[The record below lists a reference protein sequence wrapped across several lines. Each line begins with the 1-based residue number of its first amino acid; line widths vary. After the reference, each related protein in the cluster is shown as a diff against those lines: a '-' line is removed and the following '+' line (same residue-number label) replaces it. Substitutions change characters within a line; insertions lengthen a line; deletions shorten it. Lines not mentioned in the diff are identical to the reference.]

1 MYRRLIDNHILA
13 TLAMILVLA
22 AGAAAYLLLPRQQ
35 DPSINFNWVEVHTT
49 FPGAS
54 ARDVERRVTE
64 VLEDAIARLPDIRFS
79 ASDSRAGFSRIVVR
93 FRDLDPD
100 EFDDRVTDLRRE
112 VQAERA
118 ELPDGAEQPAFIEAT
133 SDNFK
138 PAAMVLVTGEAYDDN
153 LRERA
158 RRAADELER
167 LPRVE
172 RVDSFGLRDRE
183 LQVRFDPGQMQG
195 LGVQPSALAD
205 TVSAYFRDVAAG
217 TVGIG
222 EQSWLVRFTGT
233 ANDPA
238 YLGDL
243 PIVAAAGEVPL
254 RSVAT
259 VRHGFAEAEERVAH
273 EGRPGV
279 LLAIYRSADG
289 NLLELVDTIS
299 RYADAANAERR
310 RTGVEL
316 VLLDDRTEVTRNA
329 LSVMESNAL
338 VGLALVL
345 ATAWAFLGGRIAF
358 LAALGIPFVLAG
370 VFLLLLVL
378 GYSLNVVVLLG
389 IVISLGMLV
398 DDAVVVVEAVYHR
411 LVRGADTVM
420 EAVLGALREVGTPVV
435 AAVLTTTAAFLPL
448 TLVPGVLGDFM
459 RLAPIVVVCALAL
472 SLVEAFW
479 MLPSHLLALRPNP
492 AAGGGVQALRE
503 RWTRRLRRRY
513 GRALIAALR
522 RPRLTGALV
531 LALFAGAIGILQAG
545 LLRVDFFATDSARL
559 VYVDAELPAG
569 TRLEKTLAVS
579 RALETTARERLQPGE
594 LREAAS
600 VAGVQFTDAEPLVG
614 DQYGQVT
621 LSLEPRSG
629 DGRSVDEIV
638 ADLREPLAAVP
649 GPTHLAFQEVTT
661 GPPTEPPVNVKVRGD
676 DLERLAA
683 AADALQT
690 VLAEVPGVRE
700 IRDDDAP
707 GRLEYRLRLDAD
719 AMVRTGLDP
728 ARVIRDIRLLA
739 DGEIVA
745 SMQDQGDTVDVRV
758 RADRE
763 QLAGGIRDFGR
774 STLSLPDGRPV
785 ALTELVHSDT
795 GRGRAVIRHHN
806 FRRAISVQAEI
817 DEAVTDTVT
826 VNREIAERWQNGP
839 AAEFPDVTL
848 DFTGELDD
856 IQESLASLGLL
867 FLAGTG
873 LVYLILATQFRSYL
887 QPLIILAA
895 VPMAFTGV
903 VFGLYASGSVLSLY
917 TLYGVIALAGIAVN
931 AGIVLVSTA
940 NRRARAG
947 ASPSQAIVLA
957 ARRRVVPV
965 LITSLTTIAGL
976 FALATGLAGESQIWG
991 PVAASIV
998 WGLAV
1003 STPLTLFVTPLLYR
1017 PVAPRAADP
1026 LAELP
1031 APPLVERRGGLRG
1044 VAGRLRAG
1052 RAGVAWR
1059 QDLAALRAE
1068 PKLAETYQAGCLAL
1082 AAGRRQEALKRLQ
1095 WVAEQRPELG
1105 VANRAA
1111 AHAALAVVE
1120 DMGWDVGYAGRAR
1133 RFLVRARRA
1142 AGDAPEIVALLRL
1155 YRRLESERG
1164 AVSED

>member
-13 TLAMILVLA
+13 TLAMVLVLA
-22 AGAAAYLLLPRQQ
+22 AGSAAYLLLPRQQ
-35 DPSINFNWVEVHTT
+35 DPSVNFNWVEVQTT
-49 FPGAS
+49 YPGAS

-64 VLEDAIARLPDIRFS
+64 VLEDAVARIPDIRFS

-93 FRDLDPD
+93 FRDLDED
-100 EFDDRVTDLRRE
+100 EFDERLTDLRRE
-112 VQAERA
+112 VQAERS
-118 ELPDGAEQPAFIEAT
+118 ELPDAAEQPVFIEAT

-138 PAAMVLVTGEAYDDN
+138 PAAMVLVVGEAYDGN
-153 LRERA
+153 LRARA
-158 RRAADELER
+158 RRIADELER
-167 LPRVE
+167 FSQVE

-183 LQVRFDPGQMQG
+183 LQVRFDPERMQG
-195 LGVQPSALAD
+195 LGLQPSALAD

-259 VRHGFAEAEERVAH
+259 VRQGFAEAEARIRHQGDPAVM
-273 EGRPGV
+273 
-279 LLAIYRSADG
+279 LAVYRGADG
-289 NLLELVDTIS
+289 NVLRLVDEIS
-299 RYADAANAERR
+299 AYQEGVNAEAA
-310 RTGVEL
+310 RTGVRM
-316 VLLDDRTEVTRNA
+316 VLLDDRTGVTRNA
-329 LSVMESNAL
+329 LAVMEGNAL
-338 VGLALVL
+338 VGLGLVL
-345 ATAWAFLGGRIAF
+345 VTTWLFLGGRIAL

-411 LVRGADTVM
+411 LVHGAESIL
-420 EAVLGALREVGTPVV
+420 EAVLGGLREVGAPVL
-435 AAVLTTTAAFLPL
+435 AAVLTTSAAFLPL

-472 SLVEAFW
+472 SLLEAFW

-492 AAGGGVQALRE
+492 AAGGRIQALRE
-503 RWTRRLRRRY
+503 RWTRQLRLRY
-513 GRALIAALR
+513 GRALVAALR
-522 RPRLTGALV
+522 RPRLTAITV
-531 LALFAGAIGILQAG
+531 LALFVAAIGVLQAG

-569 TRLEKTLAVS
+569 TRLEKTLEVT
-579 RALETTARERLQPGE
+579 RALEAAALGRLGDGE
-594 LREAAS
+594 LRRSAS

-614 DQYGQVT
+614 DEYGQVT
-621 LSLEPRSG
+621 LSLHPRTRG
-629 DGRSVDEIV
+629 GRSVEAIV
-638 ADLREPLAAVP
+638 DDLRPQLAEIP
-649 GPTHLAFQEVTT
+649 GPTSLSFQQVTT
-661 GPPTEPPVNVKVRGD
+661 GPPTEPPVNVKLRGD

-683 AADALQT
+683 AADAMQSL
-690 VLAEVPGVRE
+690 LAEIPGVRE

-728 ARVIRDIRLLA
+728 ARVIRDIRLLV

-745 SMQDQGDTVDVRV
+745 SMQDQGDTLDVRV
-758 RADRE
+758 RADRD
-763 QLAGGIRDFGR
+763 QLAGGIRDLGR

-785 ALTELVHSDT
+785 ALSELVHSDT
-795 GRGRAVIRHHN
+795 GRGRAVIRHYN
-806 FRRAISVQAEI
+806 FRRAISVQAEL
-817 DEAVTDTVT
+817 DEAVTDTVS
-826 VNREIAERWQNGP
+826 VNRAIAERWAAGP
-839 AAEFPDVTL
+839 AERFPDVQL

-856 IQESLASLGLL
+856 IQESLSSLALL

-903 VFGLYASGSVLSLY
+903 VFGLLASGSVLSLY

-940 NRRARAG
+940 NTRARAG
-947 ASPSQAIVLA
+947 ATPSQAIVLA

-976 FALATGLAGESQIWG
+976 FALATGLAGESLIWG

-998 WGLAV
+998 FGLAV

-1017 PVAPRAADP
+1017 PVAPRAEDP
-1026 LAELP
+1026 MAELP
-1031 APPLVERRGGLRG
+1031 APPLLERRRGLRG
-1044 VAGRLRAG
+1044 LLGRLRSG
-1052 RAGVAWR
+1052 RSASPWR
-1059 QDLAALRAE
+1059 ADLAALRAD
-1068 PKLAETYQAGCLAL
+1068 ARTADAYQTGCLAL
-1082 AAGRRQEALKRLQ
+1082 AAGRRQDALKQLQ
-1095 WVAEQRPELG
+1095 WVAERLPESGL
-1105 VANRAA
+1105 ANRAA
-1111 AHAALAVVE
+1111 AQAALAVVE
-1120 DMGWDVGYAGRAR
+1120 EMGWDEGYANRAR

-1142 AGDAPEIVALLRL
+1142 AGDTPEIIALLRL
-1155 YRRLESERG
+1155 YRRLASERG
-1164 AVSED
+1164 EEV

>member
-13 TLAMILVLA
+13 TLTMALVLA
-22 AGAAAYLLLPRQQ
+22 AGTAAYLMLPRQQ
-35 DPSINFNWVEVHTT
+35 DPSVNFNWVEVQTT

-54 ARDVERRVTE
+54 ARDVEQRVTA
-64 VLEDAIARLPDIRFS
+64 VLEDAVARIPDIRFS
-79 ASDSRAGFSRIVVR
+79 ASNSRAGLSRIVVR
-93 FRDLDPD
+93 FRDLDEDDFD
-100 EFDDRVTDLRRE
+100 ERLAELRRE

-118 ELPDGAEQPAFIEAT
+118 ELPGAAEQPVFVEAT
-133 SDNFK
+133 SDNSK
-138 PAAMVLVTGEAYDDN
+138 PAALLLVVGEAYDDN

-158 RRAADELER
+158 RRAADAIER
-167 LPRVE
+167 LQRVE
-172 RVDSFGLRDRE
+172 RVDSYGLRDRE
-183 LQVRFDPGQMQG
+183 LQVRFDPERMQG
-195 LGVQPSALAD
+195 LGLQPTALAD

-238 YLGDL
+238 YLGGL

-254 RSVAT
+254 RSVAS
-259 VRHGFAEAEERVAH
+259 VRQGFAEPAAEVAY
-273 EGRPGV
+273 GDRPAV
-279 LLAIYRSADG
+279 MLAIYRSADSS
-289 NLLELVDTIS
+289 LLQLVDAVSDHIE
-299 RYADAANAERR
+299 RANRVR
-310 RTGVEL
+310 QRTGVEL
-316 VLLDDRTEVTRNA
+316 VLLDDRTGVTRNA
-329 LSVMESNAL
+329 LAVMEGNAL
-338 VGLALVL
+338 VGLVLVL
-345 ATAWAFLGGRIAF
+345 ATAWAFLGGRIAL
-358 LAALGIPFVLAG
+358 LAALGIPFVLGG
-370 VFLLLLVL
+370 VFLLLLAL

-389 IVISLGMLV
+389 VVISLGMLV

-411 LVRGADTVM
+411 LVRGAESVLK
-420 EAVLGALREVGTPVV
+420 AVLGALREVGTPVV

-492 AAGGGVQALRE
+492 AAGGRVQALRE
-503 RWTRRLRRRY
+503 RWTRRLRLRY
-513 GRALIAALR
+513 GRALVAALR

-531 LALFAGAIGILQAG
+531 LALFAGAIGVLQAG

-569 TRLEKTLAVS
+569 TRLEKTLAVT
-579 RALETTARERLQPGE
+579 RALEAAARERLEAGE
-594 LREAAS
+594 LRAAAS
-600 VAGVQFTDAEPLVG
+600 YAGVQFTDAEPRVG
-614 DQYGQVT
+614 DPYGQVT
-621 LSLEPRSG
+621 LSLHPRARG
-629 DGRSVDEIV
+629 GRTVDEIV
-638 ADLREPLAAVP
+638 AALRAPLAAVP
-649 GPTHLAFQEVTT
+649 GPAGLAFQQVTT
-661 GPPTEPPVNVKVRGD
+661 GPPTEPPVNVKLRGD
-676 DLERLAA
+676 DLERLAQA
-683 AADALQT
+683 SDALQAL
-690 VLAEVPGVRE
+690 LAEVPGVRE

-707 GRLEYRLRLDAD
+707 GRLEYRLRLDPD
-719 AMVRTGLDP
+719 AIVRTGLDP

-739 DGEIVA
+739 DGEVVA
-745 SMQDQGDTVDVRV
+745 SMQDQGDSVDVRV

-763 QLAGGIRDFGR
+763 LLAGGIRDFGR
-774 STLSLPDGRPV
+774 STVSLPDGRPV
-785 ALTELVHSDT
+785 ALTELVEAGT
-795 GRGRAVIRHHN
+795 GRGRAVIRHHD
-806 FRRAISVQAEI
+806 FRRAISVQAEL

-826 VNREIAERWQNGP
+826 VNRQIAARWAAGP
-839 AAEFPDVTL
+839 AARFPDVQL

-867 FLAGTG
+867 FLAGVG

-903 VFGLYASGSVLSLY
+903 VFGLFASAGVLSLY

-947 ASPSQAIVLA
+947 ASPSHAIVLA

-976 FALATGLAGESQIWG
+976 LALATGLAGESMVWG

-998 WGLAV
+998 WGLAI

-1031 APPLVERRGGLRG
+1031 PPPLLERRRGLRG
-1044 VAGRLRAG
+1044 LIG
-1052 RAGVAWR
+1052 RARTGRGAGAWR
-1059 QDLAALRAE
+1059 DDLAALGAE
-1068 PKLAETYQAGCLAL
+1068 PRLADTYQAGCLAL

-1095 WVAEQRPELG
+1095 AVAEERPELG

-1120 DMGWDVGYAGRAR
+1120 GMGWDEGYAGRAR

-1142 AGDAPEIVALLRL
+1142 AGDTPEIIALLRL
-1155 YRRLESERG
+1155 YRHLESER
-1164 AVSED
+1164 SEEPGE